1 MITVCSVLPA
11 RSIKDWE
18 QNGESLTLYDNSC
31 ILVISLA
38 TVFFLSFLGIGRHL
52 SVLIDFFDS
61 FPFIIAKISLVVL
74 LKKNMFVL
82 LHKFSRFVRR
92 PRTGIK

>member
-11 RSIKDWE
+11 RSIKNWGK
-18 QNGESLTLYDNSC
+18 NGESLTLYDNSC

-38 TVFFLSFLGIGRHL
+38 IVFFLSFLGIGRHL

-61 FPFIIAKISLVVL
+61 FPFIIAKVNLVVL

-92 PRTGIK
+92 SRTGIK